1 MSVLEVKSQVFIESA
16 VAIFKRCSVHNTY
29 NLIHL
34 CVLVVERS
42 LSLWCFVDTV
52 HLSENV
58 ASCLK

>member
-1 MSVLEVKSQVFIESA
+1 MSKVFIESA

-34 CVLVVERS
+34 CVLVVESS

-52 HLSENV
+52 HLSESV